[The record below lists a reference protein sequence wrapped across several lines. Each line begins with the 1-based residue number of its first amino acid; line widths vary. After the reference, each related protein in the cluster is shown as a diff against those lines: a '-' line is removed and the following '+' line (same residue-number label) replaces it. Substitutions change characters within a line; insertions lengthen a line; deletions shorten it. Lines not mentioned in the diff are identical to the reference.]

1 MADNV
6 SESADTD
13 YSGHLIDTLY
23 WIDSDEDMLKV
34 PGGIPK
40 NLPQYARYVELLKER
55 GLKLP
60 DGSDP
65 E

>member
-6 SESADTD
+6 SESAEIDC
-13 YSGHLIDTLY
+13 SGHLTDKIYT
-23 WIDSDEDMLKV
+23 INSDEDMLKV
-34 PGGIPK
+34 PYGIPK
-40 NLPQYARYVELLKER
+40 NLPQYARYVELLRER